1 MESTVRTLEQ
11 EQATLLKDLRSSEQK
26 RSEVVTQC
34 KEEIKVM
41 NLQINELRRTDSK
54 NPHLMHQI
62 ATLESL
68 LYSEQEK
75 NERLTSEM
83 DLLRG
88 KLQQMSD
95 VEQQLLPH
103 NIAERNHHNGS
114 IQLQSAIHAELE
126 SMRRNWQDTKPIGI
140 ISRTSSK
147 QSITT
152 AQSCVMPPSSW
163 NALSR
168 TKQTLLLT

>member
-1 MESTVRTLEQ
+1 MAILQ
-11 EQATLLKDLRSSEQK
+11 KDLRSSEQK

-95 VEQQLLPH
+95 VERQH
-103 NIAERNHHNGS
+103 SVAKRNPCGAGENAQEAGK
-114 IQLQSAIHAELE
+114 
-126 SMRRNWQDTKPIGI
+126 TP
-140 ISRTSSK
+140 SR
-147 QSITT
+147 
-152 AQSCVMPPSSW
+152 
-163 NALSR
+163 
-168 TKQTLLLT
+168 